1 MQPCRTLIVG
11 LALAGATLALSGLG
25 GCEKGTSGKDI
36 NESVIYTLA
45 DVREAIGRRAD
56 EEPEHAL
63 LIDPRAPK
71 YYAVGHLPGA
81 VNLRLPDVREDDPRD
96 HGLQKFDR
104 LIVYGENPGSAVARA
119 MFKRLLA
126 TGYGGVK
133 FYAGGLDEWMLSGGE
148 IEASE
153 LPPTEEE

>member
-1 MQPCRTLIVG
+1 MQPGRTLIVG
-11 LALAGATLALSGLG
+11 IASAGAVLAGLSLG

-45 DVREAIGRRAD
+45 DVREAIGQRD
-56 EEPEHAL
+56 GGEPEHAL

-71 YYAVGHLPGA
+71 YFAVGHLPGA

-104 LIVYGENPGSAVARA
+104 LIVYGDNPGSAVAQA

-126 TGYGGVK
+126 AGYGGVK
-133 FYAGGLDEWMLSGGE
+133 FYAGGFEEWMLSGGE
-148 IEASE
+148 IETSE
-153 LPPTEEE
+153 LSPTEE